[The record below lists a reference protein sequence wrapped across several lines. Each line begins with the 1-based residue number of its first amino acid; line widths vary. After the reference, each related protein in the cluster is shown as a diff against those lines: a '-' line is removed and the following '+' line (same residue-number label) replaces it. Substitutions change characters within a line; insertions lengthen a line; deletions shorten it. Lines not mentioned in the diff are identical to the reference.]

1 MSPGGLGETWAKLHI
16 NCVTLA
22 AAGLYECR
30 GVAGAKEVVVTTMVE
45 VVEHTAQQSCIDR
58 SEVGPTIAGWFS
70 HMMVQA
76 GNTAK
81 LPCELGVTYT
91 HYI

>member
-1 MSPGGLGETWAKLHI
+1 M
-16 NCVTLA
+16 
-22 AAGLYECR
+22 
-30 GVAGAKEVVVTTMVE
+30 AGAKEVMVTTMVE
-45 VVEHTAQQSCIDR
+45 VVEHTAQQACIDR
-58 SEVGPTIAGWFS
+58 REVGPTITGWFS

-91 HYI
+91 HYIQITDQFFNQNARSKIQ